1 MCSIIPG
8 TESSETIK
16 YPNVAGLLRGTNL
29 MAKKLKSVV
38 PYFQSL
44 MKNDVRQVSTEIAV
58 PAPLTS
64 PRSP

>member
-1 MCSIIPG
+1 
-8 TESSETIK
+8 
-16 YPNVAGLLRGTNL
+16 

-64 PRSP
+64 TSVSMINKMAPN